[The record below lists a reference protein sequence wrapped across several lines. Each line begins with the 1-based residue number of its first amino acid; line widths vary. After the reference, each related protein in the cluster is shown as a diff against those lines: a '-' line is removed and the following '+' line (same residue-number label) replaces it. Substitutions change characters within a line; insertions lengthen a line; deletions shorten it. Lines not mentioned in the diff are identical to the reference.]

1 MEVFGWNSSSFEI
14 LSIDHNFYYWY
25 PFAELETRYI
35 LNEILPL
42 DANIIDVGSNV
53 GLISIALVIDKP
65 GRKVLAI
72 EPSHI
77 HAQRLLQ
84 NLQRL
89 DLNNILLIQNPL
101 SYRSGHLK
109 GQIWESNG
117 IKRIKPNYPYLT
129 LDQVFSDWN
138 QSKVDLVKIDTD
150 GYELKILLG
159 AKKLLRSTE
168 AIFSIE
174 KITSTSIFSTM
185 VQNIFMKIYGY
196 KLITKLDGE
205 NFIYVKKKIFE
216 ITQHKITQ
224 ALDYAHSI
232 STQNHSPVDSI
243 FIIDPVKFE
252 IDSQAPTNLKL
263 SNIGFEYSS
272 SESHANIFSVT
283 TELESNERYFRL
295 PFRVLE
301 GSLNVIVEDPN
312 TGAYYSRE
320 IYYHEESQIILAIPE
335 QSTDSVR
342 ITLRTGIHRK
352 GNVVWTN

>member
-14 LSIDHNFYYWY
+14 LSIDHNFYHWY

-89 DLNNILLIQNPL
+89 NLNNILLIQNPL

-185 VQNIFMKIYGY
+185 VQNIFMKM
-196 KLITKLDGE
+196 
-205 NFIYVKKKIFE
+205 FE
-216 ITQHKITQ
+216 ITQHKISQ

-243 FIIDPVKFE
+243 FTIDPVKFE
-252 IDSQAPTNLKL
+252 IDSQAPTNFKL